1 MRAQDFDIAV
11 DLHEAAYV
19 GNIGMM
25 EMYRFYQIATDREK
39 AQMKLLIA
47 AGEQE
52 KAWELLKK
60 VTGSRLKEA
69 ESGTEQAR
77 EISKTLRNA
86 GYRMI
91 GSGADATVWAQT
103 TGNVVKII
111 MPEEGATD
119 SAEAFKRFY
128 EFASQHQKLA
138 NMPKFLDL
146 GANGPSTFTIGG
158 REYQLVAMERLTPI
172 PSGSFAE
179 AMTWILSDLAT
190 RGINWDRALKE
201 ILDPETWQQYDG
213 GMQPAE
219 ILNRIKNLDTKQ
231 LLEYEILFKTMTL
244 LYHTGRINRYGWDL
258 HTENAMMRGDTIV
271 ITDPWFSINT

>member
-1 MRAQDFDIAV
+1 MRAQDFDIAA

-25 EMYRFYQIATDREK
+25 EMYKFYQTATDREK

-52 KAWELLKK
+52 KAWEPLKR
-60 VTGSRLKEA
+60 VTGARLKEA
-69 ESGTEQAR
+69 ESNTQQAR
-77 EISKTLRNA
+77 EISTTLRNA

-91 GSGADATVWAQT
+91 GSGADATVWAKA

-111 MPEEGATD
+111 MPESGATE

-128 EFASQHQKLA
+128 QFSRDHEKL
-138 NMPKFLDL
+138 NNLPRFLDL
-146 GANGPSTFTIGG
+146 GSGQPSTFAIQD
-158 REYQLVAMERLTPI
+158 REYQLVAMERLEPI
-172 PSGSFAE
+172 PQGSFAE

-190 RGINWDRALKE
+190 QGITWAQAQDQ
-201 ILDPETWQQYDG
+201 IQDPQTWQHYDG
-213 GMQPAE
+213 GMKPAD
-219 ILNRIKNLDTKQ
+219 ILDRIRNLDRKQ
-231 LLEYEILFKTMTL
+231 LLEYEVLFKTMTL

-258 HTENAMMRGDTIV
+258 HTENAMMRGNTIV